1 MSAGA
6 LGKKR
11 LGVYELYRYDHPG
24 GGSKDWA
31 IAVIDG
37 AVDTRYGKTGTRL
50 QGGLV
55 DRHFA
60 DNQAEVRRRITGK
73 VRKGY
78 RHIGS
83 VVIYE
88 DGSTESVPPA
98 DPERTPKAAPK
109 QEDVDKLY
117 FEIRLRG
124 EAVWSEL
131 LSRCREAC
139 DILEAAGVM
148 VSRKLNGEFNA
159 MFAIGGWPF
168 EVADRSA
175 GNRNTL
181 SRSTLEGAGHLRP
194 AEGVYPLLFLMYL
207 KRFASERTYEVGL
220 AFKDGIEVTEQLHH
234 EQDVLAMFGVSLDD
248 IRPVAVALGLA
259 EEEIDLASIG
269 SEESLYF

>member
-6 LGKKR
+6 LGKNR

-37 AVDTRYGKTGTRL
+37 AVDTRYGKIGTRL
-50 QGGLV
+50 QGGRV
-55 DRHFA
+55 DRRFT
-60 DNQAEVRRRITGK
+60 DNQAEVRRRINGK
-73 VRKGY
+73 IRKGY

-88 DGSTESVPPA
+88 DGSTESVLPA
-98 DPERTPKAAPK
+98 DLERAPRAEPK
-109 QEDVDKLY
+109 QDDEKLY

-124 EAVWSEL
+124 EAVWSEFL
-131 LSRCREAC
+131 CRCREAC
-139 DILEAAGVM
+139 DILEAAGVT

-159 MFAIGGWPF
+159 VFAIGGWPF
-168 EVADRSA
+168 EVAERSA

-220 AFKDGIEVTEQLHH
+220 AFKDGIEVTEQLRH
-234 EQDVLAMFGVSLDD
+234 EQDVLAMFGVGLDD

-259 EEEIDLASIG
+259 EKEIDLASIG